1 MIQGDLRVEKN
12 QFKSELSPFMTN
24 FMTEKLSR
32 LPFSFSWTS
41 PFNYSERKEKKML
54 TTKKERK
61 KEVEMNN
68 VCPKRNEEEKV
79 RKPLKVREK

>member
-1 MIQGDLRVEKN
+1 MFNHTSYSRHFRDQPPSTNVHNPRMIQGDLRVEKN

-54 TTKKERK
+54 TTKRK
-61 KEVEMNN
+61 KE
-68 VCPKRNEEEKV
+68 KK
-79 RKPLKVREK
+79 